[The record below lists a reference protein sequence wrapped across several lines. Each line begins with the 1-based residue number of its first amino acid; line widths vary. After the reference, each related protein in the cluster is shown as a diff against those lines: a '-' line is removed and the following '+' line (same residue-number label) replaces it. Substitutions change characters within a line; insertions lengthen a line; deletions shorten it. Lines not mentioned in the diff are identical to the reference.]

1 MQPPT
6 GKPPLPSPAPPPAG
20 PPPTDG
26 EGLQPRLNRR
36 SPLPEES
43 PGRMVL
49 PSLQSVYVTLH
60 DISRGGCR
68 VVRKGS
74 LALQPGDQVRI
85 EIWREDISSKISLP
99 ATIRWVQS
107 YEEATHAGLAF
118 VDHSIKT
125 QRMVD
130 DYLRRSFQG
139 GA

>member
-1 MQPPT
+1 MQPPA
-6 GKPPLPSPAPPPAG
+6 GKPPLPPSSPPPAG
-20 PPPTDG
+20 QPAPEG
-26 EGLQPRLNRR
+26 EGLKPRTNRR

-49 PSLQSVYVTLH
+49 PSQQSVYVTLH

-68 VVRKGS
+68 IVRKGS
-74 LALQPGDQVRI
+74 LSLQPGDQVRI

-99 ATIRWVQS
+99 ATIRWVQL

-118 VDHSIKT
+118 VDRSIKT

-130 DYLRRSFQG
+130 DYLKRSFQG
-139 GA
+139 GG